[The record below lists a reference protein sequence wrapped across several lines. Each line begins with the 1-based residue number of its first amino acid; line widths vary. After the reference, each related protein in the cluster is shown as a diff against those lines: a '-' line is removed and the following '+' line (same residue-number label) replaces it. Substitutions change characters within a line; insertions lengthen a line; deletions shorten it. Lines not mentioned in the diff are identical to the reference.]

1 MLNKNYEKSI
11 LKVMLLGGVIFGA
24 SQVQAST
31 IAEEV
36 PVAQMEAMVEEG
48 QGLIQ
53 CLAEVVTRVEQ
64 MEGSYSPETLD
75 RILQMEIEKYFNAT
89 HSLL

>member
-1 MLNKNYEKSI
+1 MKRSI

-36 PVAQMEAMVEEG
+36 PVAQMEAMVE
-48 QGLIQ
+48 QDSPVP
-53 CLAEVVTRVEQ
+53 CLVGVAIRGEQ
-64 MEGSYSPETLD
+64 MEGHYSDEALD
-75 RILQMEIEKYFNAT
+75 KILKMEMEKCFNGT
-89 HSLL
+89 HSTQQ